1 MISLPM
7 WVFIGIVVLL
17 VLGLVGLWASGT
29 ANRLNR
35 LHIRTDSA
43 RLGLEGALSARGQVI
58 KALCPDLAQEVNR
71 VEGVVLLSL
80 IHI

>member
-35 LHIRTDSA
+35 LHIRTD
-43 RLGLEGALSARGQVI
+43 
-58 KALCPDLAQEVNR
+58 
-71 VEGVVLLSL
+71 
-80 IHI
+80 